1 MKPQTELAA
10 LAAWILI
17 SLGLFTPGLMLLG
30 GTLLPTPSVDAQLI
44 TNTVISL
51 CIFLLPTLFLPS
63 GRAAW
68 SRISQP
74 LPAKY
79 RKPKYSFTILGL
91 SLLVLLLAQ
100 LLYMGIIALAQRLGH
115 PVQDAVETRLMQLL
129 SSGEGSRPLLFLT
142 MAVVP
147 AITEEFFFRG
157 LLQGI
162 LQRVL
167 PHKRWLPIILS
178 AGIFALFHGAIVGFP
193 RRLLLGVMLGY
204 LAVESRNIRLPILL
218 TFINNKLALLSVL

>member
-51 CIFLLPTLFLPS
+51 CIFLLPTFFLPS
-63 GRAAW
+63 GKAAW

-79 RKPKYSFTILGL
+79 RKPKHSFTILGL

-100 LLYMGIIALAQRLGH
+100 LLYMGIIALAQKLGY
-115 PVQDAVETRLMQLL
+115 PVQDAVEARLLQLL
-129 SSGEGSRPLLFLT
+129 APYSSSRWQLSQPSPKSSSSEVFSRAHYSVSSRT
-142 MAVVP
+142 
-147 AITEEFFFRG
+147 
-157 LLQGI
+157 
-162 LQRVL
+162 
-167 PHKRWLPIILS
+167 S
-178 AGIFALFHGAIVGFP
+178 AGFRTSSRQGSSPSSMELSWAFP
-193 RRLLLGVMLGY
+193 V
-204 LAVESRNIRLPILL
+204 ACS
-218 TFINNKLALLSVL
+218 

>member
-51 CIFLLPTLFLPS
+51 CIFLLPSLFLPS

-91 SLLVLLLAQ
+91 FLLAQ
-100 LLYMGIIALAQRLGH
+100 LLYMGIIALAQRLGY
-115 PVQDAVETRLMQLL
+115 PVQDAVEARLMQLL

-142 MAVVP
+142 MAVIP

-157 LLQGI
+157 LLQGT

-178 AGIFALFHGAIVGFP
+178 AGIFALSHGAIVGFP
-193 RRLLLGVMLGY
+193 SRMLLGMMLGY
-204 LAVESRNIRLPILL
+204 LAVDSLNLRLPILL
-218 TFINNKLALLSVL
+218 HFLNNTLALLSIL

>member
-51 CIFLLPTLFLPS
+51 CIFLLPTFFLPS
-63 GRAAW
+63 GKAAW
-68 SRISQP
+68 SRIFQP

-79 RKPKYSFTILGL
+79 RKPKHSFPILGL

-100 LLYMGIIALAQRLGH
+100 LLYMGIIVLAQKLGY
-115 PVQDAVETRLMQLL
+115 PVQDAVEARLLQLL
-129 SSGEGSRPLLFLT
+129 SSGEGSHLLLFLT

-157 LLQGI
+157 LLQGT
-162 LQRVL
+162 LQRIL
-167 PHKRWLPIILS
+167 PYKRWLPIILS

-193 RRLLLGVMLGY
+193 SRMLLGMMLGY
-204 LAVESRNIRLPILL
+204 LAVDSHNLRLPILL
-218 TFINNKLALLSVL
+218 HFLNNTLALLSIL

>member
-30 GTLLPTPSVDAQLI
+30 GTLLPPPSVDAQLI

-51 CIFLLPTLFLPS
+51 CIFLLPTFFLPS
-63 GRAAW
+63 GKAAW

-79 RKPKYSFTILGL
+79 RKPKHSFTILGL

-100 LLYMGIIALAQRLGH
+100 LLYLGIIVLAQKLGY
-115 PVQDAVETRLMQLL
+115 PVQDAVEARL
-129 SSGEGSRPLLFLT
+129 LLFLT

-157 LLQGI
+157 LLQGT

-178 AGIFALFHGAIVGFP
+178 AGVFALFHGAIVGFP
-193 RRLLLGVMLGY
+193 SRMLLGMMLGY
-204 LAVESRNIRLPILL
+204 LAVDSHNLRLPILL
-218 TFINNKLALLSVL
+218 HFLNNTLALLSIL

>member
-30 GTLLPTPSVDAQLI
+30 GTLLPTSSVDAQLI

-51 CIFLLPTLFLPS
+51 CIFLLPTFFLPS
-63 GRAAW
+63 GKAAW

-74 LPAKY
+74 LPANY
-79 RKPKYSFTILGL
+79 RKPKHSFTILGL

-100 LLYMGIIALAQRLGH
+100 LLYIGIIVLAQKLGY
-115 PVQDAVETRLMQLL
+115 PVQDAVEARLLQLL
-129 SSGEGSRPLLFLT
+129 SSGEGSRSLLFLT

-157 LLQGI
+157 LLQGT

-178 AGIFALFHGAIVGFP
+178 AGVFALFHGAIVGFP
-193 RRLLLGVMLGY
+193 CRMILGIMLGY
-204 LAVESRNIRLPILL
+204 LAVDSRNLRLPILL
-218 TFINNKLALLSVL
+218 HFLNNTLALLSIL

>member
-51 CIFLLPTLFLPS
+51 CIFLLPSLFLPS

-91 SLLVLLLAQ
+91 FLLAQ
-100 LLYMGIIALAQRLGH
+100 LLYMGIIALAQRLGY
-115 PVQDAVETRLMQLL
+115 PVQDAVEARLMQLL

-142 MAVVP
+142 MAVIP

-157 LLQGI
+157 LLQGT

-193 RRLLLGVMLGY
+193 SRMLLGMMLGY
-204 LAVESRNIRLPILL
+204 LAVDSLNLRLPILL
-218 TFINNKLALLSVL
+218 HFLNNTLALLSIL

>member
-1 MKPQTELAA
+1 MKPQIELAA

-51 CIFLLPTLFLPS
+51 CIFLLPTFVLPS

-79 RKPKYSFTILGL
+79 RKPKHSFTILGL
-91 SLLVLLLAQ
+91 SLLVLLL
-100 LLYMGIIALAQRLGH
+100 GALWALTGSKMY
-115 PVQDAVETRLMQLL
+115 AGEEVE
-129 SSGEGSRPLLFLT
+129 GN
-142 MAVVP
+142 A
-147 AITEEFFFRG
+147 
-157 LLQGI
+157 
-162 LQRVL
+162 
-167 PHKRWLPIILS
+167 
-178 AGIFALFHGAIVGFP
+178 
-193 RRLLLGVMLGY
+193 
-204 LAVESRNIRLPILL
+204 
-218 TFINNKLALLSVL
+218 

>member
-51 CIFLLPTLFLPS
+51 CIFLLPSLFLPS

-91 SLLVLLLAQ
+91 FLLAQ
-100 LLYMGIIALAQRLGH
+100 LLYMGIIALAQRLGY
-115 PVQDAVETRLMQLL
+115 PVQDAVEARLMQLL

-142 MAVVP
+142 MAVIP

-157 LLQGI
+157 LLQGT

-193 RRLLLGVMLGY
+193 SRMLLGMMLGY
-204 LAVESRNIRLPILL
+204 LAVDSLNLRLPILL
-218 TFINNKLALLSVL
+218 HFLNNTLALISIL

>member
-51 CIFLLPTLFLPS
+51 CIFLLPS
-63 GRAAW
+63 GKAAW

-79 RKPKYSFTILGL
+79 RKPKHSFSILGL

-100 LLYMGIIALAQRLGH
+100 LLYMGIIVLAQKLGY
-115 PVQDAVETRLMQLL
+115 PVQDAVEARLLQLL

-157 LLQGI
+157 LLQGT

-193 RRLLLGVMLGY
+193 SRMLLGLMLGY
-204 LAVESRNIRLPILL
+204 LAVDSRNLRLPILL
-218 TFINNKLALLSVL
+218 HFFNNTLALLSII

>member
-51 CIFLLPTLFLPS
+51 CIFLLPSLFLPS

-91 SLLVLLLAQ
+91 FLLAQ
-100 LLYMGIIALAQRLGH
+100 LLYMGIIALAQRLGY
-115 PVQDAVETRLMQLL
+115 PVQDAVEARLMQLL

-142 MAVVP
+142 MAVIP

-157 LLQGI
+157 LLQGT

-193 RRLLLGVMLGY
+193 SRLLLGVMLGY
-204 LAVESRNIRLPILL
+204 LAVDSRNLRLPILL
-218 TFINNKLALLSVL
+218 HFLNNTLALLSIL

>member
-51 CIFLLPTLFLPS
+51 CIFLLPSLFLPS

-74 LPAKY
+74 LPTKY

-91 SLLVLLLAQ
+91 FLLAQ
-100 LLYMGIIALAQRLGH
+100 LLYMGIIALAQRLGY
-115 PVQDAVETRLMQLL
+115 PVQDAVEARLMQLL

-142 MAVVP
+142 MAVIP

-157 LLQGI
+157 LLQGT

-193 RRLLLGVMLGY
+193 SRMLLGMMLGY
-204 LAVESRNIRLPILL
+204 LAVDSLNLRLPILL
-218 TFINNKLALLSVL
+218 HFLNNTLALLSIL

>member
-51 CIFLLPTLFLPS
+51 CIFLLPSLFLPS

-91 SLLVLLLAQ
+91 FLLAQ
-100 LLYMGIIALAQRLGH
+100 LLYMGIIALAQRLGY
-115 PVQDAVETRLMQLL
+115 PVQDAVEARLMQLL

-142 MAVVP
+142 MAVIP

-157 LLQGI
+157 LLQGT

-193 RRLLLGVMLGY
+193 SRMLLGLMLGY
-204 LAVESRNIRLPILL
+204 LAEDSRNLRLPILL
-218 TFINNKLALLSVL
+218 HFLNNTLALLSIL

>member
-51 CIFLLPTLFLPS
+51 CIFCFLPS
-63 GRAAW
+63 GKAAW

-79 RKPKYSFTILGL
+79 RKPKHSFSILGL

-100 LLYMGIIALAQRLGH
+100 LLYMGIIVLAQKLGY
-115 PVQDAVETRLMQLL
+115 PVQDAVEARLLQLL

-157 LLQGI
+157 LLQGT

-193 RRLLLGVMLGY
+193 SRMLLGLMLGY
-204 LAVESRNIRLPILL
+204 LAVDSRNLRLPILL
-218 TFINNKLALLSVL
+218 HFFNNTLALLSIL

>member
-51 CIFLLPTLFLPS
+51 CIFLLPTFFLTS
-63 GRAAW
+63 GKAAW

-79 RKPKYSFTILGL
+79 RKAKHSFTILGL

-100 LLYMGIIALAQRLGH
+100 LLYMGIIVLAQKLGY
-115 PVQDAVETRLMQLL
+115 PVQDAVEARLLQLL
-129 SSGEGSRPLLFLT
+129 SSGEGSRSLLFLT
-142 MAVVP
+142 MVVVP

-157 LLQGI
+157 LLQGT

-178 AGIFALFHGAIVGFP
+178 AGTFALFHGAIVGFP
-193 RRLLLGVMLGY
+193 SRMLLGMMLGY
-204 LAVESRNIRLPILL
+204 IAVDSRNLRLPILL
-218 TFINNKLALLSVL
+218 HSLNNTLALLSIL

>member
-51 CIFLLPTLFLPS
+51 CIFLLPTFFLPS
-63 GRAAW
+63 GKAAW

-74 LPAKY
+74 LPANY
-79 RKPKYSFTILGL
+79 RKPKHSFTILGL

-100 LLYMGIIALAQRLGH
+100 LLYMGIIVLAQKLGY
-115 PVQDAVETRLMQLL
+115 PVQDAVEARLLQLL
-129 SSGEGSRPLLFLT
+129 SSGEGSPPLLFLT

-157 LLQGI
+157 LLQGT

-167 PHKRWLPIILS
+167 RHKRWLPIILS

-193 RRLLLGVMLGY
+193 SRMLLGLVLGY
-204 LAVESRNIRLPILL
+204 LTVDSRNLRLPILL
-218 TFINNKLALLSVL
+218 HFLNNTLALLSIL

>member
-1 MKPQTELAA
+1 
-10 LAAWILI
+10 
-17 SLGLFTPGLMLLG
+17 
-30 GTLLPTPSVDAQLI
+30 LLPT
-44 TNTVISL
+44 
-51 CIFLLPTLFLPS
+51 FFLPS
-63 GRAAW
+63 GKAAW

-79 RKPKYSFTILGL
+79 RKPKHSFTILGL

-100 LLYMGIIALAQRLGH
+100 LLYMGIIALAQKLGY
-115 PVQDAVETRLMQLL
+115 PVQDAVEARLLQLL

-157 LLQGI
+157 LLQGT

-193 RRLLLGVMLGY
+193 SRMLLGLMLGY
-204 LAVESRNIRLPILL
+204 LAVDSRNLRLPILL
-218 TFINNKLALLSVL
+218 HFLNNTLALLSIL

>member
-44 TNTVISL
+44 ANTVISL
-51 CIFLLPTLFLPS
+51 CIFLLPTFFLPS
-63 GRAAW
+63 GKAAW

-79 RKPKYSFTILGL
+79 RKPKHSFTILGL

-100 LLYMGIIALAQRLGH
+100 LLYMGIIVLAQKLGY
-115 PVQDAVETRLMQLL
+115 PVQDAVEARLLQLL
-129 SSGEGSRPLLFLT
+129 SSGEGSRPYSSS
-142 MAVVP
+142 
-147 AITEEFFFRG
+147 
-157 LLQGI
+157 
-162 LQRVL
+162 
-167 PHKRWLPIILS
+167 RWQLSQPSPKSSSSEAFSRTHYSVFSRTS
-178 AGIFALFHGAIVGFP
+178 AGFRSSSQQGSSP
-193 RRLLLGVMLGY
+193 SSM
-204 LAVESRNIRLPILL
+204 E
-218 TFINNKLALLSVL
+218 LS

>member
-51 CIFLLPTLFLPS
+51 CIFLLPSLFLPS

-91 SLLVLLLAQ
+91 FLLAQ
-100 LLYMGIIALAQRLGH
+100 LLYMGIIVLAQRLGY
-115 PVQDAVETRLMQLL
+115 PVQDAVEARLMQLL

-142 MAVVP
+142 MAVIP

-157 LLQGI
+157 LLQGT

-193 RRLLLGVMLGY
+193 SRMLLGMMLGY
-204 LAVESRNIRLPILL
+204 LAVDSLNLRLPILL
-218 TFINNKLALLSVL
+218 HFLNNTLALLSIL

>member
-51 CIFLLPTLFLPS
+51 CIFLLPSLFLPS

-91 SLLVLLLAQ
+91 FLLAQ
-100 LLYMGIIALAQRLGH
+100 LLYMGIIALAQRLGY
-115 PVQDAVETRLMQLL
+115 PVQDAVEARLMQLL

-142 MAVVP
+142 MAAIP

-157 LLQGI
+157 LLQGT

-193 RRLLLGVMLGY
+193 SRMLLGMMLGY
-204 LAVESRNIRLPILL
+204 LAVDSRNLRLPILL
-218 TFINNKLALLSVL
+218 HFLNNTLALLSIL

>member
-51 CIFLLPTLFLPS
+51 CIFLLPSLFLPS

-91 SLLVLLLAQ
+91 FLLAQ
-100 LLYMGIIALAQRLGH
+100 LLYMGIIALAQRLGY
-115 PVQDAVETRLMQLL
+115 PVQDAVEARLMQLL

-157 LLQGI
+157 LLQGT

-167 PHKRWLPIILS
+167 PHKHWLPIILS

-193 RRLLLGVMLGY
+193 SRMLLGMMLGY
-204 LAVESRNIRLPILL
+204 LAVDSLNLRLPILL
-218 TFINNKLALLSVL
+218 HFLNNTLALLSIL

>member
-51 CIFLLPTLFLPS
+51 CIFLLPTFFLPS
-63 GRAAW
+63 GKAAW

-79 RKPKYSFTILGL
+79 RKPKGII
-91 SLLVLLLAQ
+91 VLAQ
-100 LLYMGIIALAQRLGH
+100 KLGY
-115 PVQDAVETRLMQLL
+115 PVQDAVEARLLQLL

-157 LLQGI
+157 LLQGT

-193 RRLLLGVMLGY
+193 SRMLLGLMLGY
-204 LAVESRNIRLPILL
+204 LAVDSRNLRLPILL
-218 TFINNKLALLSVL
+218 HFFNNTLALLSIL